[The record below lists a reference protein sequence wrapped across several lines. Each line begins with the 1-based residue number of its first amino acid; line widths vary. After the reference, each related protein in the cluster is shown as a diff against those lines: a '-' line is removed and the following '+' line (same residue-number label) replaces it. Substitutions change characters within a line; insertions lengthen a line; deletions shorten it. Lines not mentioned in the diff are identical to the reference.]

1 MSRRVP
7 VKGITY
13 IMVVCLDV
21 SDRSVVRLEQ
31 SDIHHHSSLQLAP
44 ILMPGADLI
53 QYPQG
58 EEGALLCSTNSC
70 PALSHV
76 PYFLILRHVLDPI
89 TCSLF
94 FDPKT
99 CS

>member
-58 EEGALLCSTNSC
+58 EEGALLGSTNNC
-70 PALSHV
+70 PALV
-76 PYFLILRHVLDPI
+76 NYLVLTAAALLWFLDLI
-89 TCSLF
+89 TCS
-94 FDPKT
+94 
-99 CS
+99 